1 MDIVLKLR
9 ELRARAGLTQE
20 EVSRRCGVG
29 VKTLSS
35 FESGARTSTMKL
47 AQLEAILRV
56 YGVSAAEFFGPGLDR
71 LLAPWED
78 PSGSERDLLLSELET
93 LPEVAKRVI
102 TEKLKLAIELARD
115 LGRPPHAVANHG
127 DRHRTA
133 PGRM

>member
-20 EVSRRCGVG
+20 EVSRRCGIG
-29 VKTLSS
+29 VKTISS

-56 YGVSAAEFFGPGLDR
+56 YDVTAAEFFGPALDR

-78 PSGSERDLLLSELET
+78 PTGSERDLLLSELET

-115 LGRPPHAVANHG
+115 LGRPAHLMARNG
-127 DRHRTA
+127 DRHA